1 MPYLGGMEPDE
12 REMLH
17 DLVRVFIEK
26 LNVQQRLTED
36 LTRRLAA
43 ANERLALLEASNYG
57 LF

>member
-1 MPYLGGMEPDE
+1 MAYLGGMEPDE

-26 LNVQQRLTED
+26 LHVQQRLSEE
-36 LTRRLAA
+36 LARKLAA

>member
-1 MPYLGGMEPDE
+1 MAYLGGMEPDE

-26 LNVQQRLTED
+26 LHVQQRLSEE
-36 LTRRLAA
+36 LARKLAA
-43 ANERLALLEASNYG
+43 ANERLELLEASAYG

>member
-1 MPYLGGMEPDE
+1 MAYLGGMEPDE

-26 LNVQQRLTED
+26 LHVQQRLSED
-36 LTRRLAA
+36 LTRKLAA

>member
-1 MPYLGGMEPDE
+1 MAYLGGMDPDE

>member
-1 MPYLGGMEPDE
+1 MAYLGGMEPDE

-26 LNVQQRLTED
+26 LHVQQRLSED
-36 LTRRLAA
+36 LARKLAA
-43 ANERLALLEASNYG
+43 ANERLELLEASNYG